1 MADFVVLELADDWA
15 LSWLG
20 VPVLLARPRALASTS
35 RPTVAFPATS
45 LSANAAKPDEDF
57 RSRVTLERLVELILD
72 ARLALIESGG

>member
-35 RPTVAFPATS
+35 RPTVAFPQQA
-45 LSANAAKPDEDF
+45 
-57 RSRVTLERLVELILD
+57 
-72 ARLALIESGG
+72 